1 MFVFWISFAFFILS
15 VILQVLFKFAA
26 IGRLTIPLLYFL
38 AMAFICPKWAG
49 EHETLTIGIL
59 IAMLVIVA
67 ISWIVT
73 IVRKVRER
81 FGW

>member
-1 MFVFWISFAFFILS
+1 MFWISFAFVVLS

-38 AMAFICPKWAG
+38 TMAFVCPKWAG
-49 EHETLTIGIL
+49 EHELLTIGIL

-67 ISWIVT
+67 ISWVET
-73 IVRKVRER
+73 IVRKVREKL
-81 FGW
+81 GG

>member
-1 MFVFWISFAFFILS
+1 MFWISFAFLVIS
-15 VILQVLFKFAA
+15 VVLQVLFKFAA
-26 IGRLTIPLLYFL
+26 VGRLTIPLIYFL

-49 EHETLTIGIL
+49 EHEPLTIGIL
-59 IAMLVIVA
+59 VAMLIIVV

>member
-38 AMAFICPKWAG
+38 TMAFICPKWAG
-49 EHETLTIGIL
+49 EHEALTIGIL

-67 ISWIVT
+67 ISWVVT
-73 IVRKVRER
+73 IVRKLRER

>member
-1 MFVFWISFAFFILS
+1 MFWLSFAFVVVS

-26 IGRLTIPLLYFL
+26 IGRLTIPLFYFL
-38 AMAFICPKWAG
+38 IMAFVCPKWAG

-59 IAMLVIVA
+59 IAMLILVA
-67 ISWIVT
+67 ISWVVT
-73 IVRKVRER
+73 IVRRLRER

>member
-1 MFVFWISFAFFILS
+1 MFWISFAFVVLS

-38 AMAFICPKWAG
+38 TMAFVCPKWAG
-49 EHETLTIGIL
+49 EHELLTIGIL

-67 ISWIVT
+67 ISWVVT
-73 IVRKVRER
+73 IVRKVREKL
-81 FGW
+81 GG